1 MNIFYLDKDP
11 ILAAEMSCD
20 KHVCK
25 MIIESAQMLST
36 AHRIIDGTEYYG
48 KTANGRKI
56 KRWLHPDN
64 DLELSLYLASHVKH
78 PSTIWVM
85 QSAYNYIWLYRH
97 MMALNEQF
105 KLRYD
110 KPFDHMTIQKLGKIL
125 KEIPKNIPLNKIG
138 TEPPP
143 AMPDE
148 CKVPGDSIASY
159 RKYYIM
165 KKRPFATWRKPSK
178 MPEWYK
184 QGINENVYTRQPA

>member
-11 ILAAEMSCD
+11 IVAAEMSCD

-36 AHRIIDGTEYYG
+36 AHRILDGKEYYG

-56 KRWLHPDN
+56 KRWTHSDENLDK
-64 DLELSLYLASHVKH
+64 SLYLASHVKH

-85 QSAYNYIWLYRH
+85 QSAYNYYWLYKH
-97 MMALNEQF
+97 MMALNDQF
-105 KLRYD
+105 KLRY
-110 KPFDHMTIQKLGKIL
+110 KKSVDHMTVQKLGVIL
-125 KEIPKNIPLNKIG
+125 KNVPKNISLSIIG
-138 TEPPP
+138 NEPTP

-148 CKVPGDSIASY
+148 CKVPGDSVASY

-165 KKRPFATWRKPSK
+165 KKVSFATWRSPSK

-184 QGINENVYTRQPA
+184 KGINENLHTRQSA

>member
-105 KLRYD
+105 KLRYQ
-110 KPFDHMTIQKLGKIL
+110 KPFDHMTIQKLGKVL

-184 QGINENVYTRQPA
+184 QGINENVHTRQPA